1 MHSTDLIAAC
11 LTDEQK
17 EPLPEA
23 AQNGLC
29 CVTGA
34 ETETI
39 ARKHLFGSNF
49 CDLNLL
55 ACPESPRVGV
65 GVWYAFQFGAYGV
78 DAESGEAKKRKKK
91 PEMQACW
98 WTDGETF
105 REMGKA
111 QIRELVLRGTTAKHW
126 AGWVTTSYKKHG
138 SLRSPVNNTPFG
150 IWGFDDLQVR
160 ANDKDKVL
168 AIWFKLRTAQ
178 NNGIGRTGIETLD
191 IPISIMLKVGLGF
204 CNDFITWARPLYQS
218 PLYQFLAYLLPSQ
231 EELREGYDDEFLHD

>member
-1 MHSTDLIAAC
+1 MHATDLITAC
-11 LTDEQK
+11 LTNDQK

-23 AQNGLC
+23 AQNGIC
-29 CVTGA
+29 CVSGA

-65 GVWYAFQFGAYGV
+65 NVWYAFQFGAYGV

-105 REMGKA
+105 RETGKA
-111 QIRELVLRGTTAKHW
+111 QIREMVLRGTTSKHW

-138 SLRSPVNNTPFG
+138 ALRSPVNGTPFG
-150 IWGFDDLQVR
+150 SWGFDDLLVR
-160 ANDKDKVL
+160 ANNQAAVL
-168 AIWFKLRTAQ
+168 EIWRKLRDAQ

-191 IPISIMLKVGLGF
+191 IPIPIMLKIGMTF
-204 CNDFITWARPLYQS
+204 CNDFLTWAQPRYQS
-218 PLYQFLAYLLPSQ
+218 PLYQFLSYLLPSQ
-231 EELREGYDDEFLHD
+231 DELKNGYSDGNI